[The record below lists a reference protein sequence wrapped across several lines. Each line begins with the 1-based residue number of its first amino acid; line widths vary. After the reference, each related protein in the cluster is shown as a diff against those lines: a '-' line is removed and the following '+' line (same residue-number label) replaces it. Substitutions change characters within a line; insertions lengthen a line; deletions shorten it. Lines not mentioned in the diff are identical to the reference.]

1 MDTTIQH
8 WASDMK
14 LSLSSRGLL
23 PVLNEQPENAP
34 LILDYIK
41 ASALLLLG
49 NNIHSDLKTEYL
61 MEENPRTL
69 WLALKRRYE
78 QRKSVILPHANYEWA
93 HLRLQDF
100 KSVDDYNHALHKI

>member
-1 MDTTIQH
+1 MANKDPEELAIDGHNYPT

-23 PVLNEQPENAP
+23 PVLNEQPENAQ

-78 QRKSVILPHANYEWA
+78 QRKECNFATCKL
-93 HLRLQDF
+93 
-100 KSVDDYNHALHKI
+100 

>member
-1 MDTTIQH
+1 MANKDPEELAIDGH
-8 WASDMK
+8 NYPIWASDMK

-34 LILDYIK
+34 PIPDYIK

-61 MEENPRTL
+61 MKENPHTL
-69 WLALKRRYE
+69 
-78 QRKSVILPHANYEWA
+78 
-93 HLRLQDF
+93 
-100 KSVDDYNHALHKI
+100 